1 MIQLLVKYKHK
12 NIYKMEMN
20 IKHVENSELENFS
33 DLLYYTWYISLSANP
48 KIQIQI
54 VVPISRDIQN
64 TKQNLHRTL
73 RLLVMTVTKRD

>member
-1 MIQLLVKYKHK
+1 
-12 NIYKMEMN
+12 MEMN

-33 DLLYYTWYISLSANP
+33 DLLYYTWYIPLSANP

-54 VVPISRDIQN
+54 VVPISCEIQN
-64 TKQNLHRTL
+64 TKQNLHRAL